1 MKDYIY
7 RMMDE
12 RKDLATKAYAL
23 NNFLSNTPIVLND
36 TEKYLM
42 REQLE
47 VMNSYIDILDARI
60 SHATLK
66 EQLKE
71 DEK

>member
-12 RKDLATKAYAL
+12 RKDLTTKACAL
-23 NNFLSNTPIVLND
+23 DNFLNNTPIVLND

-42 REQLE
+42 HKQLE
-47 VMNSYIDILDARI
+47 VMNNYIDILDARI

-66 EQLKE
+66 EQKE

>member
-12 RKDLATKAYAL
+12 RKDLATKACAL
-23 NNFLSNTPIVLND
+23 HNFLSNSSIVFND

-42 REQLE
+42 CEQLE

>member
-7 RMMDE
+7 RMVEE
-12 RKDLATKAYAL
+12 REDLATKAAAL
-23 NNFLSNTPIVLND
+23 DRFLSNTPIVLND

-42 REQLE
+42 HEQLE
-47 VMNSYIDILDARI
+47 VMNRYIDILDARI
-60 SHATLK
+60 TLAT
-66 EQLKE
+66 LKE

>member
-7 RMMDE
+7 HMVEE
-12 RKDLATKAYAL
+12 REDLVTKASAL
-23 NNFLSNTPIVLND
+23 ASFLSNTPIVLND

-42 REQLE
+42 HEQLE
-47 VMNSYIDILDARI
+47 AMNRYIDILDARI
-60 SHATLK
+60 TIAT
-66 EQLKE
+66 LKE